1 MRLHCGRACEARTKR
16 HGRKAPP
23 VSPYASED
31 QQLLVV
37 QVPAQVTQVLSLLAL
52 KVQITGQL

>member
-1 MRLHCGRACEARTKR
+1 M
-16 HGRKAPP
+16 
-23 VSPYASED
+23 SPYASED
-31 QQLLVV
+31 QQSLVV